1 MISSKEILNLIF
13 KEEISNHEN
22 ELNEVNNLM
31 FSVSGIT
38 HFFNDYEEL
47 KTWKEWY
54 NEGVLNVGSR
64 EYGDFQTPSDLADRV
79 CKVLIKK
86 GIDPSSIVEPTYG
99 KGNFI
104 HASIENFQNVKKVY
118 GVEIQKSYEMHFKKS
133 LLEKNTVNI
142 LQDKDIKLEIYQ
154 DDFFKHEFPDY
165 LLDTKE
171 DLLFIGNPPWVTIA
185 ELKTLNS
192 TNMPEKSNFKKHQ
205 GLDAITGKANFDVSE
220 YIIIKLLDLLS
231 VSTKGSLALLC
242 KNSVAKNIVYSL
254 PDNEW
259 NTTTIDQY
267 NFDAKK
273 EFNVNTEAS
282 LLLIK
287 VGEKNKTK
295 AKTCN
300 VYDLDEPDKLIK
312 TYGWLEDKFISNI
325 EDYIH
330 GSMID
335 NKSQFVW
342 RSGVKHDSSKIME
355 LSVLEENTLQNGL
368 KEIIDIE
375 NEPVYNLLKS
385 SDLKKDNIPQ
395 TTRKKVI
402 ITQHKTGQDTS
413 YIQYEFPK
421 LWHYLN
427 THREYLDNRKSS
439 IYKGKPSFSIFGIG
453 EYSFSPYKVAI
464 SGMYKK
470 SNFALIAPINNKPV
484 FLDDTCYFLSFDYYN
499 DALFTFLILN
509 SDLIQGLLK
518 SLVFSDAKRP
528 YTKDILMRIDI
539 LEASKQLNFDELLE
553 VASDS
558 NIEIPAG
565 LSEKDYSEYIIKL
578 SNKPET
584 FFGNISDIVPKN
596 VHNEQT
602 SLF

>member
-1 MISSKEILNLIF
+1 MITSKEILTMIF
-13 KEEISNHEN
+13 KKDFIPHDS
-22 ELNEVNNLM
+22 ELDEVNKLM
-31 FSVSGIT
+31 SSVSGISR
-38 HFFNDYEEL
+38 FFYDYEEL
-47 KTWKEWY
+47 KKWKEWY
-54 NEGVLNVGSR
+54 DSGTLDVGSR

-86 GIDPSSIVEPTYG
+86 GLNPSIIVEPTFG

-104 HASIENFQNVKKVY
+104 HASIKHFPNVKKIY

-133 LLEKNTVNI
+133 LIEKNTIDI
-142 LQDKDIKLEIYQ
+142 LQNRDIKLEIYQ

-165 LLDTKE
+165 LLNTNE

-220 YIIIKLLDLLS
+220 YIIIQLLELLS
-231 VSTKGSLALLC
+231 ATNKGSLALLC
-242 KNSVAKNIVYSL
+242 KNSVAKNIVHSVTNN
-254 PDNEW
+254 DW

-267 NFDAKK
+267 NFNAKK
-273 EFNVNTEAS
+273 EFNVNTDAS

-287 VGEKNKTK
+287 IGENNKNKSK
-295 AKTCN
+295 ICN
-300 VYDLDEPDKLIK
+300 VYDLDAPEKLIK
-312 TYGWLEDKFISNI
+312 TYGWIGDKFVSNI
-325 EDYIH
+325 EDYIQ

-355 LSVLEENTLQNGL
+355 LNVLDENTLENGL
-368 KEIIDIE
+368 KEIVDIE
-375 NEPVYNLLKS
+375 NEPLYNFLKS
-385 SDLKKDNIPQ
+385 SDLKKDNISQ

-402 ITQHKTGQDTS
+402 ITQYKTGQDTS
-413 YIQYEFPK
+413 YIQFKFPK
-421 LWHYLN
+421 LWNYLN
-427 THREYLDNRKSS
+427 THREFLDNRKSS

-453 EYSFSPYKVAI
+453 GYSFSPYKVAI

-470 SNFALIAPINNKPV
+470 SNFSLITPINNKPV
-484 FLDDTCYFLSFDYYN
+484 LLDDTCYFLSFDYYN
-499 DALFTFLILN
+499 DAFFTFLILN
-509 SDLIQGLLK
+509 SKLIQNLLK

-528 YTKDILMRIDI
+528 YTKDVLMRIDI
-539 LEASKQLNFDELLE
+539 LEASKQLDFEELIE
-553 VASDS
+553 VAREK
-558 NIEIPAG
+558 NIEIPEE
-565 LSEKDYSEYIIKL
+565 LSSDDYLEYVIKL
-578 SNKPET
+578 SNNPET
-584 FFGNISDIVPKN
+584 FFGNKSEVF
-596 VHNEQT
+596 HNEQT